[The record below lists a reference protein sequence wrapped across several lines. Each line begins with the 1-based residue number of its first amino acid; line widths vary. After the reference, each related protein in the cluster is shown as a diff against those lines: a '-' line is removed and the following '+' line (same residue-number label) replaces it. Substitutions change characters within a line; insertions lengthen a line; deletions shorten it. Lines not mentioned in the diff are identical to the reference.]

1 MPYSV
6 AEMAF
11 APPAEAPLVDVFQEA
26 EMLRKVPFFGGL
38 DPAKLK
44 LLAFTSRAVKFGPGE
59 LLMSR
64 GDPPDSVYVIIEG
77 EVEIVGETPAGEF
90 IVAVVGRNELQ
101 GEMGVIQNTP
111 RGATVRARTPVRAL
125 RIAAD
130 IFLRLLTENP
140 GCALHVMRELSA
152 RVVAGNARVA
162 TALRDVETLKA
173 QLKGAANVVGN
184 RAST

>member
-1 MPYSV
+1 
-6 AEMAF
+6 
-11 APPAEAPLVDVFQEA
+11 
-26 EMLRKVPFFGGL
+26 MLRKVPFFGGL

-44 LLAFTSRAVKFGPGE
+44 LLAFTSRAVRFGPGE
-59 LLMSR
+59 NLMNR

-77 EVEIVGETPAGEF
+77 EVEILGETPAGEF

-101 GEMGVIQNTP
+101 GEMGVITNTP

-125 RIAAD
+125 RIASD
-130 IFLRLLTENP
+130 VFLRLVTDNP

-162 TALRDVETLKA
+162 AALRDVESLKS
-173 QLKGAANVVGN
+173 QLKSSSDVVRGGTP
-184 RAST
+184 A